1 MNKHKFVIS
10 TLLSAAL
17 FELLIIAV
25 SISPFA
31 GRGNANYWGGR
42 GIIYSLIMV
51 ALMYII
57 PLILYGVNIKG
68 MKYLLA
74 FEIAIFTIGTGV
86 IYIVVCPFGYVG
98 VVAMIMDNIRN
109 NMELTNCICNIVIKI
124 ICLLEIICNII
135 WYIINFSKRN
145 RKG

>member
-10 TLLSAAL
+10 TLLSATL
-17 FELLIIAV
+17 FEVLIIAV
-25 SISPFA
+25 SVSSFA

-57 PLILYGVNIKG
+57 PLILYEVHIKG

-74 FEIAIFTIGTGV
+74 FVIAIFTIGTGI
-86 IYIVVCPFGYVG
+86 IYIVICPFGYVG
-98 VVAMIMDNIRN
+98 FIAMILDNIRN
-109 NMELTNCICNIVIKI
+109 NMELTNCICNMVIKT
-124 ICLLEIICNII
+124 ICLLEIACNII
-135 WYIINFSKRN
+135 WYVINFSKKN